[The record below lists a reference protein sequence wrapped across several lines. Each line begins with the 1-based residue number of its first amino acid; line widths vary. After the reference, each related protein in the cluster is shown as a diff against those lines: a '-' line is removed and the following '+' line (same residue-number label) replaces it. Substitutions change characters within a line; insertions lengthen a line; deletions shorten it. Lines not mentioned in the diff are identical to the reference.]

1 MNKYENNSINDNKKL
16 AKQFINSN
24 KLKFSYIY
32 QNINNIP
39 NFRLMPYKDIPNHNR
54 NTRNIKYLN
63 YKQRLLKKCNS
74 QILENKQIF
83 PILKINPNH
92 YHNNLISKSNNNSA
106 KKYPKIQNKSINN
119 SKIVNLSQIKP
130 IKIPNISSFNPNNN
144 IKNNLSDKENKK
156 EKEKEDKKDNEERP
170 EQSNIEE
177 KENIKGGNNE
187 NSGDENGEKES
198 ILNDKENMGKLSKD
212 LISEKNEKIKK
223 NEYKYRPYKF
233 SKFYKISKSRNVSA
247 KNVYQHYLSLETKD
261 IVVDPID
268 NFTKFIEK
276 KYRNQKKIFDKLYLI
291 DKPFLDRMEEI
302 KSNRLLAYKDDFNIE
317 EYQNIL
323 CKMLNKRVGSNS
335 IFYLQ
340 QDYKKFNEKNVKG
353 FHRYKGRYTKLSE
366 RIRNN
371 APSYLIDRLRELDL
385 DKLKAKAKYFK
396 IKNKQKDL
404 DVEYALHD
412 FSYYLEN
419 KFVPNIKV

>member
-1 MNKYENNSINDNKKL
+1 MNKNENYSMNDNKKIT
-16 AKQFINSN
+16 KHFRNPN

-39 NFRLMPYKDIPNHNR
+39 NFRLMSYKDISNPKNM
-54 NTRNIKYLN
+54 RNIKYLN

-74 QILENKQIF
+74 QIMENKQIF

-92 YHNNLISKSNNNSA
+92 LPNNLISRSNGNLD
-106 KKYPKIQNKSINN
+106 KKYPLIQNKSISN
-119 SKIVNLSQIKP
+119 SKIVKISQIKP
-130 IKIPNISSFNPNNN
+130 IKIPNISSSFSPNIN
-144 IKNNLSDKENKK
+144 IKKNLSDKGIKDEN
-156 EKEKEDKKDNEERP
+156 ENEENLK
-170 EQSNIEE
+170 ESHKESSEKKNEENIEKSGEENEE
-177 KENIKGGNNE
+177 KEI
-187 NSGDENGEKES
+187 
-198 ILNDKENMGKLSKD
+198 ILNDNENMEKLSKD
-212 LISEKNEKIKK
+212 LFSEKSEKNKK
-223 NEYKYRPYKF
+223 NEYKFRPYKF
-233 SKFYKISKSRNVSA
+233 SKFYKLSKSRNVSA

-261 IVVDPID
+261 IVSDPID

-302 KSNRLLAYKDDFNIE
+302 KSNRKLAYKDDFNIE

-323 CKMLNKRVGSNS
+323 CKMLNKRVGSNL

-340 QDYKKFNEKNVKG
+340 QDYKKFNEKNGKG

-371 APSYLIDRLRELDL
+371 APSYLIDKLRKLDL

-396 IKNKQKDL
+396 IKNKQNDL
-404 DVEYALHD
+404 DVEYAIND
-412 FSYYLEN
+412 FDYYLEN
-419 KFVPNIKV
+419 KFVPNIKI

>member
-1 MNKYENNSINDNKKL
+1 MNKNENYSMNDNKKL
-16 AKQFINSN
+16 TKQFKNPN
-24 KLKFSYIY
+24 KLQFSYIY

-39 NFRLMPYKDIPNHNR
+39 NFRLMSYKDISNPKNM
-54 NTRNIKYLN
+54 RNIKYLN

-74 QILENKQIF
+74 QIMENKQIF

-92 YHNNLISKSNNNSA
+92 LPNNLISRSNGNLD
-106 KKYPKIQNKSINN
+106 KKYPLIQNKSISN
-119 SKIVNLSQIKP
+119 SKIVKISQIKP
-130 IKIPNISSFNPNNN
+130 IKIPNISSSISPNIN
-144 IKNNLSDKENKK
+144 IKKNLSDKGIKDEN
-156 EKEKEDKKDNEERP
+156 ENEENLK
-170 EQSNIEE
+170 ESHKESSEKKNEENIEKTGEENEE
-177 KENIKGGNNE
+177 KEI
-187 NSGDENGEKES
+187 
-198 ILNDKENMGKLSKD
+198 ILNDNENMEKLSKD
-212 LISEKNEKIKK
+212 LFSEKSEKNKK
-223 NEYKYRPYKF
+223 NEYKFRPYKF
-233 SKFYKISKSRNVSA
+233 SKFYKLSKSRNVSA

-261 IVVDPID
+261 IVSDPID

-302 KSNRLLAYKDDFNIE
+302 KSNRKLAYKDDFNIE

-323 CKMLNKRVGSNS
+323 CKMLNKRVGSNL

-340 QDYKKFNEKNVKG
+340 QDYKKFNEKNGKG

-371 APSYLIDRLRELDL
+371 APSYLIDKLRKLDL

-396 IKNKQKDL
+396 IKNKQNDL
-404 DVEYALHD
+404 DVEYAIND
-412 FSYYLEN
+412 FDYYLEN
-419 KFVPNIKV
+419 KFVPNIKI

>member
-1 MNKYENNSINDNKKL
+1 MNKYENYSMNDNRKL
-16 AKQFINSN
+16 IKQFRKPN
-24 KLKFSYIY
+24 KLQYSFIH

-39 NFRLMPYKDIPNHNR
+39 NFRLMSYKDIYNPNKNMK
-54 NTRNIKYLN
+54 NIKYLH
-63 YKQRLLKKCNS
+63 YKEGLLKKCNS
-74 QILENKQIF
+74 QVLDNNQIF

-92 YHNNLISKSNNNSA
+92 YRNNLKSNSNDID
-106 KKYPKIQNKSINN
+106 KKNPKIKNKNKNISN

-130 IKIPNISSFNPNNN
+130 IKIPSISISYSPSIKIKKNLFDKGNKNKNENENEEKLKQSHLEVDEKKNGENN
-144 IKNNLSDKENKK
+144 IENLGE
-156 EKEKEDKKDNEERP
+156 
-170 EQSNIEE
+170 
-177 KENIKGGNNE
+177 
-187 NSGDENGEKES
+187 ENGEKEI
-198 ILNDKENMGKLSKD
+198 ILNDKENMEKLSKD
-212 LISEKNEKIKK
+212 LFYEKNKK
-223 NEYKYRPYKF
+223 NEYKFRPYKF
-233 SKFYKISKSRNVSA
+233 SKFYKLSKSRNVSA

-261 IVVDPID
+261 NVIDPID

-276 KYRNQKKIFDKLYLI
+276 KYKDQKKIFDKLYLI

-340 QDYKKFNEKNVKG
+340 QDYKKFNEKNGKG

-371 APSYLIDRLRELDL
+371 APSYLIDKLRKLDS
-385 DKLKAKAKYFK
+385 DKLKAKAKYFN
-396 IKNKQKDL
+396 IKNKKKDL
-404 DVEYALHD
+404 DVEYAIND
-412 FSYYLEN
+412 FDYYLEN
-419 KFVPNIKV
+419 KFVPNINA